1 MTHGKYPRIIFLP
14 NIVRINH
21 IRLLTLASVRAQ
33 NHNMTDSND
42 NVVRQILAEIG
53 KRGGATGV
61 SFHQRPDA
69 AARYP
74 TDAILTVVR
83 MLAEEAEAANDSAM
97 AAGLRAMLKQVDP
110 NLPIEIEFSGTGPLP
125 CITEGQTEHGYWWR
139 YAPSKDEPG
148 ENLVIALRLAAAV
161 ASEQAR
167 NSGKTYIVASVLQP
181 SPALCAF
188 ACDHP
193 EASNADID
201 IMFQFSP
208 DGRRILPY
216 DRPGR
221 H

>member
-1 MTHGKYPRIIFLP
+1 VL
-14 NIVRINH
+14 
-21 IRLLTLASVRAQ
+21 AQ
-33 NHNMTDSND
+33 NHNMTESYDS
-42 NVVRQILAEIG
+42 VVRQILAEIG
-53 KRGGATGV
+53 KHGGATGV

-97 AAGLRAMLKQVDP
+97 ADGLRAMLKQVDP
-110 NLPIEIEFSGTGPLP
+110 NLPIEIEFTGTGPLP

-139 YAPSKDEPG
+139 YAPSQDEPG
-148 ENLVIALRLAAAV
+148 ENLVTALRMAADV
-161 ASEQAR
+161 ASKEAR
-167 NSGKTYIVASVLQP
+167 NSGKTYVVASALQP
-181 SPALCAF
+181 SPAVHVF

-193 EASNADID
+193 DAGKADIN